1 MYQEEHARVLEA
13 ANSKVNLLRTNP
25 IGYFISSMLA
35 GGYVGLGILL
45 IFSVGAPLQQAQS
58 PVTKLVMGLSFG
70 IALSLVLMAGSELFT
85 GNVFVLGT
93 ALLRRSVRGRDATGI
108 LVVSYVGNLAGSL
121 LVAWLFRM
129 TGLGNGIVGA
139 FITQASVSKMALP
152 ADQIFFRAVL
162 CNLLVCLAVWC
173 GFRCKEETARLLM
186 LFWCLFAFISSG
198 YEHSVANM
206 TLLSVGLFLPTTPDV
221 TLMGFAYN
229 VGMATLGNVA
239 GAFLL
244 LAVPYHVISKEVP
257 HAKA

>member
-93 ALLRRSVRGRDATGI
+93 ALLRRSVRGRDATR
-108 LVVSYVGNLAGSL
+108 S
-121 LVAWLFRM
+121 
-129 TGLGNGIVGA
+129 
-139 FITQASVSKMALP
+139 
-152 ADQIFFRAVL
+152 
-162 CNLLVCLAVWC
+162 
-173 GFRCKEETARLLM
+173 EERR
-186 LFWCLFAFISSG
+186 G
-198 YEHSVANM
+198 
-206 TLLSVGLFLPTTPDV
+206 G
-221 TLMGFAYN
+221 
-229 VGMATLGNVA
+229 
-239 GAFLL
+239 
-244 LAVPYHVISKEVP
+244 
-257 HAKA
+257 